1 MKKKLIF
8 IAEALWIGGIETALV
23 NLLNRL
29 DYNRFDVTCLVLR
42 DSLDVADRITPQCR
56 LIVSDRQHKVTFPKG
71 YGCKRLYNI
80 MEEPQNAAKF
90 RRLIWSALRVVFRA
104 AEARCYALY
113 VKKQLKGEHF
123 DTAVIYSDRAAETA
137 VRAVSADRFLMF
149 YHHGAMRREYHDA
162 YGYRKADKVIAVS
175 PALAEKLRAY
185 RSKYADKI
193 ISVNNI
199 IDIDGVREKGLDI
212 PTVKFSADC
221 FNIVSCG
228 RLSHAKGMDIAVDA
242 CAKLVADGFTGFHWY
257 IVGGG
262 PEESALREQI
272 MRLGL
277 EDCVSL
283 LGMQSNPY
291 PYIRCADLYVQPSR
305 FEAFGLTIREAQV
318 LTVPVLSTRTD
329 GSAELISDGETGLLC
344 ESDADS
350 IAAAV
355 IRLYNAPKLRESIH
369 AELQNHDFERD
380 NSAILKQLYS
390 LL

>member
-1 MKKKLIF
+1 MKKKLVF
-8 IAEALWIGGIETALV
+8 ITEALWIGGIETALV

-90 RRLIWSALRVVFRA
+90 RRFIWFALRVVFRA
-104 AEARCYALY
+104 AEARCYASY

-185 RSKYADKI
+185 RSKYTDKI

-199 IDIDGVREKGLDI
+199 IDIDGVREKGLET

>member
-8 IAEALWIGGIETALV
+8 ITEALWIGGIETALV
-23 NLLNRL
+23 NLLNCL

-90 RRLIWSALRVVFRA
+90 RRFIWFALRVVFRA

-380 NSAILKQLYS
+380 NSAILNQLYS

>member
-8 IAEALWIGGIETALV
+8 ITEALWIGGIETALV

-90 RRLIWSALRVVFRA
+90 RRFIWFTLRVVFRA
-104 AEARCYALY
+104 AEAKCYASY

-149 YHHGAMRREYHDA
+149 YHHGAMRREYHDS

-291 PYIRCADLYVQPSR
+291 PYIRCADIYVQPSR

-355 IRLYNAPKLRESIH
+355 IRLYNAPKLRERIQ

>member
-8 IAEALWIGGIETALV
+8 ITEALWIGGIETALV

-90 RRLIWSALRVVFRA
+90 RRLIWYALRVVFRA
-104 AEARCYALY
+104 AEAKCYASY

-318 LTVPVLSTRTD
+318 LAVPVLSTRTD

-350 IAAAV
+350 IAAAI
-355 IRLYNAPKLRESIH
+355 IRLYNAPKLRESIQ

>member
-8 IAEALWIGGIETALV
+8 ITEALWIGGIETALV

-90 RRLIWSALRVVFRA
+90 RRFIWFALRVVFRA
-104 AEARCYALY
+104 AEARCYASY

-175 PALAEKLRAY
+175 PTLAEKLRAY

-318 LTVPVLSTRTD
+318 LAVPVLSTRTD

-350 IAAAV
+350 IAAAI
-355 IRLYNAPKLRESIH
+355 IRLYNAPKLRESIQ

>member
-8 IAEALWIGGIETALV
+8 ITEALWIGGIETALV

-318 LTVPVLSTRTD
+318 LAVPVLSTRTD

-355 IRLYNAPKLRESIH
+355 IRLYNAPKLRKSIQ

>member
-8 IAEALWIGGIETALV
+8 ITEALWIGGIETALV

-90 RRLIWSALRVVFRA
+90 RRFIWFALRVVFRA
-104 AEARCYALY
+104 AEARCYASY

-272 MRLGL
+272 MQLGL

-350 IAAAV
+350 IAAAI
-355 IRLYNAPKLRESIH
+355 IRLYNAPKLRESIQ

>member
-8 IAEALWIGGIETALV
+8 ITEALWIGGIETALV

-90 RRLIWSALRVVFRA
+90 RRFIWFALRVVFRA
-104 AEARCYALY
+104 AEARCYASY

-149 YHHGAMRREYHDA
+149 YHHGAMRREYHDS

-175 PALAEKLRAY
+175 LALAEKLRTY

-262 PEESALREQI
+262 PEESARREQI

-318 LTVPVLSTRTD
+318 LAVPVLSTRTD

-350 IAAAV
+350 IAAAI
-355 IRLYNAPKLRESIH
+355 IRLYNAPKLRESIQ

>member
-8 IAEALWIGGIETALV
+8 ITEALWIGGIETALV

-90 RRLIWSALRVVFRA
+90 RRFIWFALRVVFRA
-104 AEARCYALY
+104 AEARCYASY

-272 MRLGL
+272 MQLGL

-350 IAAAV
+350 IAAAI
-355 IRLYNAPKLRESIH
+355 IRLYNAPKLRESIQ
-369 AELQNHDFERD
+369 AELQSHDFERD
-380 NSAILKQLYS
+380 NSAILNQLYS

>member
-8 IAEALWIGGIETALV
+8 ITEALWIGGIETALV

-71 YGCKRLYNI
+71 YGFKRLYNI

-90 RRLIWSALRVVFRA
+90 RRFIWSALRVVFRA
-104 AEARCYALY
+104 AEAKCYASY

-175 PALAEKLRAY
+175 PALAEKLRTY

-305 FEAFGLTIREAQV
+305 FEGHCVTV
-318 LTVPVLSTRTD
+318 LETRLLAVPIIATRNAA
-329 GSAELISDGETGLLC
+329 AEQIDNEKTGLLC

-355 IRLYNAPKLRESIH
+355 IRLYNAPKLRESIQ

>member
-8 IAEALWIGGIETALV
+8 ITEALWIGGIETALV

-90 RRLIWSALRVVFRA
+90 RRFIWFALRVVFRA
-104 AEARCYALY
+104 AEAKCYASY

-162 YGYRKADKVIAVS
+162 YGYKKADKVIAVS

-318 LTVPVLSTRTD
+318 LAVPVLSTRTD

-355 IRLYNAPKLRESIH
+355 IRLYNAPKLRESIQ

-380 NSAILKQLYS
+380 NSAILNQLYS

>member
-8 IAEALWIGGIETALV
+8 ITEALWIGGIETALV

-90 RRLIWSALRVVFRA
+90 RRLIWYALRIVFRA
-104 AEARCYALY
+104 AEAKCYASY

-123 DTAVIYSDRAAETA
+123 DKAVIYSDRAAETA

-318 LTVPVLSTRTD
+318 LAVPVLSTRTD

-350 IAAAV
+350 IAAAI
-355 IRLYNAPKLRESIH
+355 IRLYNAPKLRESIQ

>member
-8 IAEALWIGGIETALV
+8 ITEALWIGGIETALV

-90 RRLIWSALRVVFRA
+90 RRLIWYALRVVFRA
-104 AEARCYALY
+104 AEAKCYASY

-149 YHHGAMRREYHDA
+149 YHHGAMRREYHDS

-350 IAAAV
+350 IAAAI
-355 IRLYNAPKLRESIH
+355 IRLYNAPKLRESIQ

>member
-8 IAEALWIGGIETALV
+8 ITEALWIGGIETALV

-90 RRLIWSALRVVFRA
+90 RRFIWFALRVVFRA
-104 AEARCYALY
+104 AEAKCYASY

-162 YGYRKADKVIAVS
+162 YGYKKADKVIAVS

-318 LTVPVLSTRTD
+318 LAVPVLSTRTD

-350 IAAAV
+350 IATAI
-355 IRLYNAPKLRESIH
+355 IRLYNAPKLRESIQ

>member
-318 LTVPVLSTRTD
+318 LAVPVLSTRTD

-355 IRLYNAPKLRESIH
+355 IRLYNAPKLRENIQ

>member
-8 IAEALWIGGIETALV
+8 ITEALWIGGIETALV

-90 RRLIWSALRVVFRA
+90 RRFIWFALRVVFRA
-104 AEARCYALY
+104 AEAKCYASY

-175 PALAEKLRAY
+175 PALAEKLRTY

-318 LTVPVLSTRTD
+318 LAVPVLSTRTD
-329 GSAELISDGETGLLC
+329 GSAELISDSGTGLLC

-350 IAAAV
+350 IAAAI
-355 IRLYNAPKLRESIH
+355 IRLYNAPKLRESIQ

>member
-1 MKKKLIF
+1 VKKKLIF
-8 IAEALWIGGIETALV
+8 ITEALWIGGIETALV

-71 YGCKRLYNI
+71 YSCKRLYNI

-90 RRLIWSALRVVFRA
+90 RRFIWFALRVVFRA
-104 AEARCYALY
+104 AEAKCYALY

-318 LTVPVLSTRTD
+318 LAVPVLSTRTD

-350 IAAAV
+350 IAAAI
-355 IRLYNAPKLRESIH
+355 IRLYNAPKLRKSIQ

>member
-8 IAEALWIGGIETALV
+8 ITEALWIGGIETALV

-56 LIVSDRQHKVTFPKG
+56 LIVSDRQHKVTFPKE

-90 RRLIWSALRVVFRA
+90 RRLIWYALRIVFRA

-212 PTVKFSADC
+212 PTVKFSEDC

-318 LTVPVLSTRTD
+318 LAVPVLSTRTD

-350 IAAAV
+350 IAAAI
-355 IRLYNAPKLRESIH
+355 IRLYNAPKLRESIQ
-369 AELQNHDFERD
+369 AKLQNHDFERD

>member
-8 IAEALWIGGIETALV
+8 ITEALWIGGIETALV

-56 LIVSDRQHKVTFPKG
+56 LIVSDRQHKVTFPKD
-71 YGCKRLYNI
+71 YGCKRLHNI

-90 RRLIWSALRVVFRA
+90 RRFIWFALRVVFRA
-104 AEARCYALY
+104 AEARCYASY

-199 IDIDGVREKGLDI
+199 IDIDGVREKGLET

-318 LTVPVLSTRTD
+318 LAVPVLSTRTD

-350 IAAAV
+350 IAAAI
-355 IRLYNAPKLRESIH
+355 IRLYNAPKLRESIQ
-369 AELQNHDFERD
+369 AELQNYDFERD
-380 NSAILKQLYS
+380 NSAILNQLYS

>member
-8 IAEALWIGGIETALV
+8 ITEALWIGGIETALV

-90 RRLIWSALRVVFRA
+90 RRLIWYALRVVFRA
-104 AEARCYALY
+104 AEAKCYASY

-149 YHHGAMRREYHDA
+149 YHHGAMRREYHDS

-318 LTVPVLSTRTD
+318 LAVPVLSTRTD

-350 IAAAV
+350 IAAAI
-355 IRLYNAPKLRESIH
+355 IRLYNAPKLRESIQ
-369 AELQNHDFERD
+369 AKLQNHDFERD

>member
-8 IAEALWIGGIETALV
+8 ITEALWIGGIETALV

-90 RRLIWSALRVVFRA
+90 RRFIWSALRAVFRA
-104 AEARCYALY
+104 AEAKCYALY

-185 RSKYADKI
+185 RSKYAGKI

-291 PYIRCADLYVQPSR
+291 PYISCADLYVQPSR

-318 LTVPVLSTRTD
+318 LAVPVLSTRTD

-350 IAAAV
+350 IAAAI
-355 IRLYNAPKLRESIH
+355 IRLYNAPKLRESIQ

-380 NSAILKQLYS
+380 NSAILNQLYS

>member
-8 IAEALWIGGIETALV
+8 ITEALWIGGIETALV

-71 YGCKRLYNI
+71 YSCKRLYNI

-90 RRLIWSALRVVFRA
+90 RRFIWFALRVVFRA
-104 AEARCYALY
+104 AEARCYASY

-149 YHHGAMRREYHDA
+149 YHHGAMRREYHDS

>member
-8 IAEALWIGGIETALV
+8 ITEALWIGGIETALV

-90 RRLIWSALRVVFRA
+90 RRFIWFALRVVFRA
-104 AEARCYALY
+104 AEARCYASY

-185 RSKYADKI
+185 RSKYTDKI

-199 IDIDGVREKGLDI
+199 IDIDGVREKGLET

-318 LTVPVLSTRTD
+318 LAVPVLSTRTD

-350 IAAAV
+350 IAAAI
-355 IRLYNAPKLRESIH
+355 IRLYNAPKLRERIQ

>member
-8 IAEALWIGGIETALV
+8 ITEALWIGGIETALV

-56 LIVSDRQHKVTFPKG
+56 LIVSDRQHKVTFPKD

-80 MEEPQNAAKF
+80 MEEPQNEAKF
-90 RRLIWSALRVVFRA
+90 RRFIWFALRVVFRA
-104 AEARCYALY
+104 AEARCYASY

-199 IDIDGVREKGLDI
+199 IDIDGVREKGLET
-212 PTVKFSADC
+212 PTVKFSADS

-262 PEESALREQI
+262 PEESALMEQI

-305 FEAFGLTIREAQV
+305 FEAFGLTIREAQA
-318 LTVPVLSTRTD
+318 LAVPVLSTRTD

-344 ESDADS
+344 ESNADS

-355 IRLYNAPKLRESIH
+355 MRLYNSPKLRESIH
-369 AELQNHDFERD
+369 AELQSHDFERD

-390 LL
+390 LF

>member
-8 IAEALWIGGIETALV
+8 ITEALWIGGIETALV

-90 RRLIWSALRVVFRA
+90 RRFIWFALRVVFRA
-104 AEARCYALY
+104 AEAKSYASY

-318 LTVPVLSTRTD
+318 LAVPVLSTRTD

-350 IAAAV
+350 IAAAI
-355 IRLYNAPKLRESIH
+355 IRLYNAPKLRESIQ

>member
-8 IAEALWIGGIETALV
+8 ITEALWIGGIETALV

-90 RRLIWSALRVVFRA
+90 RRFIWFALRVVFRA
-104 AEARCYALY
+104 AEARCYASY

-212 PTVKFSADC
+212 PTVKFSADS

-228 RLSHAKGMDIAVDA
+228 RLSHVKGMDIAVDA

-318 LTVPVLSTRTD
+318 LAVPVLSTRTD

-350 IAAAV
+350 IAAAI
-355 IRLYNAPKLRESIH
+355 IRLYNAPKLRESIQ

>member
-8 IAEALWIGGIETALV
+8 ITEALWIGGIETALV

-90 RRLIWSALRVVFRA
+90 RRLIWYALRIVFRA
-104 AEARCYALY
+104 AEAKCYASY

-277 EDCVSL
+277 KDCVSL

-318 LTVPVLSTRTD
+318 LAVPVLSTRTD

-350 IAAAV
+350 IAAAI
-355 IRLYNAPKLRESIH
+355 IRLYNAPKLRESIQ

>member
-8 IAEALWIGGIETALV
+8 ITEALWIGGIETALV

-90 RRLIWSALRVVFRA
+90 RRFIWFALRVVFRA
-104 AEARCYALY
+104 AEARCYASY
-113 VKKQLKGEHF
+113 VKKQLKGVHF

-318 LTVPVLSTRTD
+318 LAVPVLSTRTD

-350 IAAAV
+350 IAAAI
-355 IRLYNAPKLRESIH
+355 IRLYNAPKLRESIQ

>member
-8 IAEALWIGGIETALV
+8 ITEALWIGGIETALV

-80 MEEPQNAAKF
+80 MEEPQNATKF
-90 RRLIWSALRVVFRA
+90 RRFIWSALRVVFRA
-104 AEARCYALY
+104 AEARCYASY

-175 PALAEKLRAY
+175 LALAEKLRTY

-318 LTVPVLSTRTD
+318 LAVPVLSTRTD

-350 IAAAV
+350 IAAAI
-355 IRLYNAPKLRESIH
+355 IRLYNAPKLRESIQ
-369 AELQNHDFERD
+369 AELQNYDFERD
-380 NSAILKQLYS
+380 NSAILNQLYS

>member
-8 IAEALWIGGIETALV
+8 ITEALWIGGIETALV

-90 RRLIWSALRVVFRA
+90 RRFRWSALRVVFRA
-104 AEARCYALY
+104 AEAKCYASY

-175 PALAEKLRAY
+175 PALAEKLRTY

-242 CAKLVADGFTGFHWY
+242 CAKLIADGFTGFHWY

-318 LTVPVLSTRTD
+318 LAVPVLSTRTD

-355 IRLYNAPKLRESIH
+355 IRLYNAPKLRESIQ

-380 NSAILKQLYS
+380 NSAILNQLYS

>member
-350 IAAAV
+350 IAAAI
-355 IRLYNAPKLRESIH
+355 IRLYNAPKLRESIQ

>member
-8 IAEALWIGGIETALV
+8 ITEALWIGGIETALV

-90 RRLIWSALRVVFRA
+90 RRLIWFTLRVVFRA

-123 DTAVIYSDRAAETA
+123 DTAVIYSDRVAETA

-318 LTVPVLSTRTD
+318 LAVPVLSTRTD
-329 GSAELISDGETGLLC
+329 GSAELISDSGTGLLC

-350 IAAAV
+350 IAAAI
-355 IRLYNAPKLRESIH
+355 IRLYNAPKLRENIQ
-369 AELQNHDFERD
+369 AELQSHDFERD

>member
-8 IAEALWIGGIETALV
+8 ITEALWIGGIETALV

-90 RRLIWSALRVVFRA
+90 RRFIWSALRVVFRA
-104 AEARCYALY
+104 AEAKCYASY

-305 FEAFGLTIREAQV
+305 FEAFGLTIREAQA
-318 LTVPVLSTRTD
+318 LAVPVLSTRTD

-344 ESDADS
+344 ESNADS

-355 IRLYNAPKLRESIH
+355 MRLYNSPKLRESIH

-390 LL
+390 LF

>member
-1 MKKKLIF
+1 
-8 IAEALWIGGIETALV
+8 
-23 NLLNRL
+23 
-29 DYNRFDVTCLVLR
+29 
-42 DSLDVADRITPQCR
+42 
-56 LIVSDRQHKVTFPKG
+56 
-71 YGCKRLYNI
+71 
-80 MEEPQNAAKF
+80 
-90 RRLIWSALRVVFRA
+90 
-104 AEARCYALY
+104 
-113 VKKQLKGEHF
+113 
-123 DTAVIYSDRAAETA
+123 
-137 VRAVSADRFLMF
+137 MF

-318 LTVPVLSTRTD
+318 LAVPVLSTRTD

-350 IAAAV
+350 IAAAI
-355 IRLYNAPKLRESIH
+355 IRLYNAPKLRESIQ